1 MTDIEIARNS
11 KMEEISEIGKK
22 LGIEA
27 ELECYGEYKAKID
40 YTNIKENNNGNLI
53 LVTAISPTP
62 YGEGKTTVSIGL
74 ADALNKIGKKTVL
87 ALREPSMGPVFGL
100 KGGATGGGYSQVVPM
115 EDINL
120 HFNGDFHAIST
131 ANNLLSAAIDNHIY
145 QGNKL
150 NINPK
155 KICFN
160 RVMDMN
166 DRALRTITV
175 GLSSK
180 KETNRNEQFQ
190 ITAASEVMTILCVA
204 EDLKDLQR
212 RLDQILVGYTY
223 DETPVYAKDLS
234 VSGAMSVILKDAI
247 KPNLV
252 QTLEQ
257 TPAIIHGGPFANIA
271 HGCNSIIATKTA
283 LKLGEYVVTEA
294 GFGSDLGGEKF
305 LDLKCIKGKLTPK
318 VIVLV
323 ATIKALKYNGGV
335 SKEEITLKNI
345 EAINN
350 GIDNLG
356 IHIENM
362 QKYGVPVVVCLNK
375 FETDE
380 DDEIKVV
387 NDYCLKKGALFAI
400 STSYKFGGSGAIS
413 LAEAVVRAT
422 NKKNN
427 FKPLYDEKLLIK
439 EKIKIIAKEIYRA
452 ADVVYSNQALEEIKK
467 IEELG
472 RDKLPICIA
481 KTQYSI
487 TDDAS
492 LLGAPIG
499 SIIHVREVKLY
510 NGAEFITVMLGNIMT
525 MPGLPKVPAYENIY
539 LKDGNIKGIF

>member
-400 STSYKFGGSGAIS
+400 SRSYKFGGSGAIS